1 MTIWVQP
8 TDRAPTGTGEASDLD
23 RGPSTAL
30 LTDHYELTAL
40 GAALRSGVAEHAA
53 TFEVFARRLPDG
65 RRYGVV
71 AGLARAVD
79 AVARFRFGDSELQW
93 LRDRGFLDDVTL
105 DWLAD
110 YRFSGDI
117 VGYHDGE
124 LFFPYSPVLTV
135 EAPFGEG
142 LVLET
147 VLLSV
152 LNHDCAIAGAA
163 SRMVEAAAGRSTIEG
178 GGRRTHEEAAVV
190 AALAAYTAG
199 FDVTSNLE
207 AGRRF
212 GIPTAGTTMHAFT
225 LAHRSEREA
234 FEAQYEAFGADTTY
248 LVDTYDIADGI
259 RTAVD
264 VAGPEIAAVRLDSGD
279 AATEATRAR
288 ALLDELG
295 ATGCQI
301 VVSGDLDEH
310 RIAELV
316 EAEVPIDRFMVG
328 TQVVTGS
335 GAPTAELVYKL
346 VAIADRPGT
355 DVRQRPVAKT
365 SEGKGHWGD
374 RKVATRIL
382 DEDGFAIAE
391 RVVAASVP
399 GGPVTEEHV
408 ERAVQVP
415 WMIDGQVV
423 RPYHPEAAR
432 AHHAAALSE
441 LRPEHRSVAPGEPV
455 LDGRPD
461 ASRDRD
467 RGPLRWAIGV
477 VDVQNDF
484 CEGGSLAVEGGAEVA
499 RRVRAWLDDEIGRWA
514 VRFGTADRHPPTL
527 SDHFAEPGTDPNY
540 VDSWPAHC
548 VAGTP
553 GSELHPN
560 LLGDEDE
567 TDLFDVLVEKG
578 QHSAAY
584 SGFEGTT
591 PNGVPLAEWLRDHD
605 IDGLELTGIAT
616 DHCVRATASDALD
629 EGFAVRIVIDL
640 CAGIDDAAV
649 EAALAD
655 LEARGAEVVTSAE
668 LTGAPVGA
676 P

>member
-8 TDRAPTGTGEASDLD
+8 TYADQTAEVPDTV

-53 TFEVFARRLPDG
+53 TFEVFARRLPEG

-71 AGLARAVD
+71 AGMARAID
-79 AVARFRFGDSELQW
+79 AVTRFRFGDSELQW
-93 LRDRGFLDDVTL
+93 LRERGFLDSETI

-117 VGYHDGE
+117 VGYRDGE

-147 VLLSV
+147 VLLSI
-152 LNHDCAIAGAA
+152 LNHDCAIAAAA
-163 SRMVEAAAGRSTIEG
+163 SRMVEAAAGRTTIEA

-190 AALAAYTAG
+190 AALAAHTAG

-212 GIPTAGTTMHAFT
+212 AIPTAGTTMHAFT

-234 FEAQYEAFGADTTY
+234 FEAQHAVFGADTTY
-248 LVDTYDIADGI
+248 LVDTFDIVDGI

-264 VAGPEIAAVRLDSGD
+264 VAGPAIAAVRLDSGD
-279 AATEATRAR
+279 AATESVRAR

-301 VVSGDLDEH
+301 VVSGDLDEQ

-316 EAEVPIDRFMVG
+316 AADAPIDRFMVG

-346 VAIADRPGT
+346 VAIADRPGAEA
-355 DVRQRPVAKT
+355 RQRPVAKT

-382 DEDGFAIAE
+382 DEDGFAVAE
-391 RVVAASVP
+391 RVVAVSIP
-399 GGPVTEEHV
+399 GGQIAAEHV

-415 WMIDGQVV
+415 WMNDGEVV
-423 RPYHPEAAR
+423 RPYHPAAAR

-441 LRPEHRSVAPGEPV
+441 LRPEQRSVSPGDPA

-461 ASRDRD
+461 SSRDPD
-467 RGPLRWAIGV
+467 RAPRRWAIGV
-477 VDVQNDF
+477 IDVQNDF

-499 RRVRAWLDDEIGRWA
+499 RRIRTWLDDEIGRWA
-514 VRFGTADRHPPTL
+514 VRFATADRHPPTL
-527 SDHFAEPGTDPNY
+527 AGHFAETGIDPNF
-540 VDSWPAHC
+540 VDTWPAHC

-553 GSELHPN
+553 GTELHPN
-560 LLGDEDE
+560 LLQGGHES
-567 TDLFDVLVEKG
+567 DLFDVLVEKG

-591 PNGVPLAEWLRDHD
+591 PNGVPLVEWLRAHD

-640 CAGIDDAAV
+640 CAGIDEAAV

-655 LEARGAEVVTSAE
+655 LKARGAEVVTTAE
-668 LTGAPVGA
+668 LTGVPVGA
-676 P
+676 R